1 LDKLPALP
9 QSSEEITFFI
19 DTYNDKYL
27 LKNYIITGNDGHLKS
42 YDFNRNKLYRIYKD
56 KNNDNII
63 DIKKQHVSAL
73 IIEDKKMI
81 KLISSSFDGFVNI
94 WDFHSASLLQNI
106 DLNYGKLYGICL
118 WDENNLLIV
127 CADNS
132 IKLLDTVLIFVII
145 S

>member
-1 LDKLPALP
+1 MIFQRQLIFLYVELYNV
-9 QSSEEITFFI
+9 EI
-19 DTYNDKYL
+19 
-27 LKNYIITGNDGHLKS
+27 G
-42 YDFNRNKLYRIYKD
+42 RNKLYRIYKD

-73 IIEDKKMI
+73 IIKDKKII

-118 WDENNLLIV
+118 LDENNLLIG